1 MGPERKPDQREG
13 RAICNLYNVTTSQE
27 ALTRLIDGLTDRA
40 GNLASGCVYPEQLV
54 AIIRNGD
61 NS

>member
-1 MGPERKPDQREG
+1 MTAPNGDRRSFSSRTPNSSEG

-40 GNLASGCVYPEQLV
+40 GNLAIPISW
-54 AIIRNGD
+54 
-61 NS
+61 